1 MTCSLSH
8 RASAYGAVNIP
19 LFPYDIRGKYLRN
32 VDWEDTQKRQHSSAE
47 RIMNQKFVFR
57 QRSSGLDQV
66 SLHLLASISH
76 LECKDVKYFFPL

>member
-47 RIMNQKFVFR
+47 RVMNQKSLF
-57 QRSSGLDQV
+57 SDSDQV
-66 SLHLLASISH
+66 ALTKFLCI
-76 LECKDVKYFFPL
+76 F